1 MQMPKPAERMKN
13 GYGTYNTI
21 KNFHY
26 CSNPPRHKFPIQIL
40 LQIKLL
46 WKSSENIPR
55 LTQFRWLRLALIPL
69 VNISVPTT
77 VYSSKRNKLSHTQN
91 LITSIFLPTSMQ
103 SQHLVKPLLFV
114 DSHLGELN
122 SALFKEGTL
131 SSNLEYW
138 CLWVWLSSLILWLIG
153 GFLYRLWLW
162 GLVRLEILIKGS
174 EFVS

>member
-1 MQMPKPAERMKN
+1 MPQAVERMRN
-13 GYGTYNTI
+13 GYGYGAYNTL

-26 CSNPPRHKFPIQIL
+26 CSNPPRHKFPMQIL

-46 WKSSENIPR
+46 WKSSENILR
-55 LTQFRWLRLALIPL
+55 LTQFRYLRLAALIPL

-114 DSHLGELN
+114 DSHLGGLD
-122 SALFKEGTL
+122 SALFRRGNLGIVLGILVFMGMALLFDPMTNWWFSL
-131 SSNLEYW
+131 SIVALRSCET
-138 CLWVWLSSLILWLIG
+138 
-153 GFLYRLWLW
+153 
-162 GLVRLEILIKGS
+162 
-174 EFVS
+174 